1 MNPLYKYVSI
11 SKKSCDYC
19 NEEGFEVIQSV
30 KDKVIE
36 TCPECDSKVEK
47 VFGRQAKKYT
57 TERRMNYSQTNQ
69 DLRRMGLKKY
79 KKTSKGYKREA

>member
-11 SKKSCDYC
+11 SSKTCEYC
-19 NEEGFEVIQSV
+19 SEEGFEVIQSV
-30 KDKVIE
+30 QDKAIE
-36 TCPECDSKVEK
+36 VCPKCHSGVKR

-69 DLRRMGLKKY
+69 DLRRLGLKKY